1 MLPGPRGSR
10 HERAPTVPR
19 SPSFTRSSLD
29 PLQWVP
35 DAVTVTPSWDP
46 KTATYREGAGPE
58 EPPPSW
64 ESLPPPVGG
73 VTPQG
78 GPSAGTAAPAD
89 LPPPDTVAAE
99 GWVYVDPK
107 SYSDPYAHAPVYTS
121 GQQQAPPAPGAP
133 GPAHPPSSLHGV
145 PEMPTGFAYPPVP
158 DLEPGVPGHIPSLD
172 NGQPPEWPPGQAA
185 GGFGATVG
193 HPNGTH
199 APQAP
204 DPTSAYPEPIP
215 PTVYGTPPPPHPH
228 VAAGP
233 GSAALREGWVAD
245 PAYGSPAGPPAYS
258 PVPQQP
264 YAPPAN
270 YPQGAGGTAVAP
282 APGLVP
288 IPAVTE
294 GWSPSAPGTPPPPD
308 RGLYQGVVPPVA
320 PPPGP
325 VTTDPDVV
333 PQKGDLKFKE
343 RRSWK
348 TWQLV
353 VAVIVAAVVGMWFNG
368 NTGSSSGS
376 ASSSGSSGYK
386 VPPPAGSTATTA
398 AGGSATATTAP
409 ASATS
414 TTAAGSSS
422 TSVPAAVGPATVLVP
437 QTTMSGNWTSPSFN
451 IAGGTWNIGWAFQ
464 CAPAPTGGP
473 SFQIFVV
480 NTGAPPGSAPVV
492 TSTAATGNAITP
504 QTSTGSQQVV
514 VQTTAACRWAVKV
527 TGSSS

>member
-29 PLQWVP
+29 PLQWVS

-64 ESLPPPVGG
+64 ESLPPPEGG
-73 VTPQG
+73 VTPPA
-78 GPSAGTAAPAD
+78 GPSAGTAARAD

-145 PEMPTGFAYPPVP
+145 PEIPSGFAYPPVP

-185 GGFGATVG
+185 GGLGATVG

-368 NTGSSSGS
+368 NTG
-376 ASSSGSSGYK
+376 
-386 VPPPAGSTATTA
+386 
-398 AGGSATATTAP
+398 
-409 ASATS
+409 
-414 TTAAGSSS
+414 
-422 TSVPAAVGPATVLVP
+422 
-437 QTTMSGNWTSPSFN
+437 
-451 IAGGTWNIGWAFQ
+451 
-464 CAPAPTGGP
+464 
-473 SFQIFVV
+473 
-480 NTGAPPGSAPVV
+480 
-492 TSTAATGNAITP
+492 
-504 QTSTGSQQVV
+504 
-514 VQTTAACRWAVKV
+514 
-527 TGSSS
+527 